1 MPVTEGGKALSTFL
15 LLVVLP
21 PGGSLTRRTIKRLGD
36 INVGFATQ
44 CLMVIKHPILSI
56 HQQSTH
62 APLCASARSGRKS
75 VIGIYSQRCSEVS
88 RRILPV
94 VTSIA

>member
-44 CLMVIKHPILSI
+44 CLMVIKHTILSNFI
-56 HQQSTH
+56 NNQLMLPCVHQPDQV
-62 APLCASARSGRKS
+62 AKASSA
-75 VIGIYSQRCSEVS
+75 Y
-88 RRILPV
+88 ILNV
-94 VTSIA
+94 VLK